1 MYYMYVLYGNV
12 NFRVGSSANASV
24 IFTHVIDLPQQRAR
38 AHVRGD
44 NCPVAPPPLWATYIS

>member
-1 MYYMYVLYGNV
+1 MYFMEMLIFVWARVPALVLY
-12 NFRVGSSANASV
+12 S
-24 IFTHVIDLPQQRAR
+24 HVIDLPQQRAR